1 MVVVW
6 ANLQNCSIFSLV
18 YSMLHIFSIFTRRVC
33 LYFYEQF
40 TYHYYFSILSL
51 TEWSADVNIYTKLSA
66 LSVPPSAGDVT
77 RVTMGW
83 PLTRDTGPSPGLCV
97 MWCNELCTG
106 NTSSPLL
113 NCPLVI
119 LLSLLNVFWVFHVT
133 LRFQIL
139 KVTKLGAWLN
149 PVSNLVSVYFS
160 SERKLRI
167 MIEIEVCT
175 ERVTISNFISLI
187 DNKCSW

>member
-18 YSMLHIFSIFTRRVC
+18 CSMLHIFSILTRRVC
-33 LYFYEQF
+33 PYFIWAI
-40 TYHYYFSILSL
+40 HLSL
-51 TEWSADVNIYTKLSA
+51 LFLQPLSDWVICRCKYLHQA
-66 LSVPPSAGDVT
+66 LSS
-77 RVTMGW
+77 
-83 PLTRDTGPSPGLCV
+83 L
-97 MWCNELCTG
+97 
-106 NTSSPLL
+106 SSPECWRCDPGDDGLTTDPWPHLACVLCGAMSSVQGTPALL
-113 NCPLVI
+113 SSLFTCV
-119 LLSLLNVFWVFHVT
+119 LSLLNVFWVFHVT

-139 KVTKLGAWLN
+139 KVKKLGAWLN

>member
-18 YSMLHIFSIFTRRVC
+18 CSMLHIFSILTRRVC
-33 LYFYEQF
+33 PYFIWAI
-40 TYHYYFSILSL
+40 HLSL
-51 TEWSADVNIYTKLSA
+51 LFLQPLSDWVIRRCKYLHQA
-66 LSVPPSAGDVT
+66 LSS
-77 RVTMGW
+77 
-83 PLTRDTGPSPGLCV
+83 L
-97 MWCNELCTG
+97 
-106 NTSSPLL
+106 SSPECWRCDPGDDGLTTDPWHRAL
-113 NCPLVI
+113 TWPVCHVVQWALYREHQLSPAQLSTCV
-119 LLSLLNVFWVFHVT
+119 LSLLNVFWVFHVT